1 MVGGE
6 VVLLQT
12 DNGGEGKMF
21 KMIVS
26 LLGLCVGALW
36 SESHH
41 NKEAKWSN
49 TFWTTRTTI
58 FGLLVKSVAAVV
70 FRLEF
75 QYCHCGPYKV
85 HLIYFN

>member
-1 MVGGE
+1 MAVGGE

-41 NKEAKWSN
+41 NKEAKWSS
-49 TFWTTRTTI
+49 TFWTTKNAI
-58 FGLLVKSVAAVV
+58 FGLPIKYVALLCLGQNSNTLSLWA
-70 FRLEF
+70 L
-75 QYCHCGPYKV
+75 
-85 HLIYFN
+85 

>member
-1 MVGGE
+1 M
-6 VVLLQT
+6 VLLQT

-41 NKEAKWSN
+41 NKEAKWSS
-49 TFWTTRTTI
+49 TFWTTSTTI
-58 FGLLVKSVAAVV
+58 FGLQVKYVVAVV
-70 FRLEF
+70 FMLQF
-75 QYCHCGPYKV
+75 QYFIIVG
-85 HLIYFN
+85 LIKII